1 MGMITITQAAAR
13 QIRRSADS
21 GSMEELALRI
31 TASRKSDGSIGYQMG
46 FDEIARN
53 DVLVNARGVDVV
65 LRNDDKAL
73 LNGMTLDF
81 VELEPGDFQFIFLNP
96 NDPNYQSPTE

>member
-1 MGMITITQAAAR
+1 MITITQAAAR

-21 GSMEELALRI
+21 GKMEELALRI
-31 TASRKSDGSIGYQMG
+31 AASRKPDGSIGYQMG
-46 FDEIARN
+46 FDEIAPE

-65 LRNDDKAL
+65 LRDDDKNL

-81 VELEPGDFQFIFLNP
+81 VELEPGSFQFIFLNP
-96 NDPNYQSPTE
+96 NDPSFQPPSE